1 MQYANGVQTQ
11 EHIYQTARRLMH
23 ENGYKKTT
31 YSMIANEADVPVGLV
46 NYYYKKQELLERLY
60 TDFIDSIKETIY
72 ARFPQLDNQI
82 QFFILLSK
90 ILLTQIFSDP
100 KTLAFHLEINQA
112 NLIPNVVH
120 ERIRA
125 LQVSI
130 VESFHINMTPQYF
143 YWCATAEYGARRE
156 LTEQNKNLS
165 VDSPEFLT
173 LVNLLSTITLRIA
186 GVSSD
191 IIDQNL
197 EEANKLYELLDSSYV
212 SMF

>member
-31 YSMIANEADVPVGLV
+31 YSMISREADVPIGLV

-60 TDFIDSIKETIY
+60 TDFINSIREVIY
-72 ARFPQLDNQI
+72 TRFPGLDNQI
-82 QFFILLSK
+82 QYHILLSR
-90 ILLTQIFSDP
+90 IMLTQIFSEP

-112 NLIPNVVH
+112 NLIPQVIH
-120 ERIRA
+120 DRIRS
-125 LQVSI
+125 LQVSV
-130 VESFHINMTPQYF
+130 VESFHINMTPQYL

-156 LTEQNKNLS
+156 LIEQNKDLCVN
-165 VDSPEFLT
+165 SPEFLT

-197 EEANKLYELLDSSYV
+197 EKASKLYELLDNSEV